1 MTQRLRW
8 GVMSTANIAQIA
20 LIPAIQQSTFGT
32 LEVIA
37 SRDIEKAESR
47 RSVVRNDR
55 AVGSYEALR
64 RS

>member
-1 MTQRLRW
+1 
-8 GVMSTANIAQIA
+8 MSTANIAQIA